1 MKKEYLK
8 KIYNENNEYTN
19 EELNVLA
26 KSTTNIEK
34 NMQIGK
40 KSALTITD
48 EFATIFEYAKG
59 NDFSLMVNEI
69 GYAKNAAYKY
79 AKVGSYRKELFNLGI
94 EPEIIDAFGVGQLIE
109 VLVLDVELVADLI
122 LQDKITSDMSTK
134 DIRNYVKNFNY
145 LEDTECYEESEDYE
159 ESEESKDS
167 TEESEESEESE
178 ETEETTESIIEKAE
192 KRMNDWLDSCPVK
205 MTKKEREHI
214 TKLLNKEIKA

>member
-48 EFATIFEYAKG
+48 ELATIFEYAKG
-59 NDFSLMVNEI
+59 NDFALMVNEI
-69 GYAKNAAYKY
+69 GYAKNTAYKY
-79 AKVGSYRKELFNLGI
+79 AKVGSYRKELLNLGI
-94 EPEIIDAFGVGQLIE
+94 EQEIIDSFGVGQLIE
-109 VLVLDVELVADLI
+109 VLVLDVEIVADLI

-134 DIRNYVKNFNY
+134 DIRNYVKNFSY
-145 LEDTECYEESEDYE
+145 LEDTECYQESEDYE
-159 ESEESKDS
+159 D
-167 TEESEESEESE
+167 SEESEESE
-178 ETEETTESIIEKAE
+178 ETEEETTESIIEKAE
-192 KRMNDWLDSCPVK
+192 KKMNDWLDSCPIK
-205 MTKKEREHI
+205 ITKKEREHI
-214 TKLLNKEIKA
+214 IKLLNKEIKA

>member
-8 KIYNENNEYTN
+8 KIYNENNDYTN

-48 EFATIFEYAKG
+48 ELATIFEYAKG
-59 NDFSLMVNEI
+59 NDFALMVNEI
-69 GYAKNAAYKY
+69 GYAKNTAYKY
-79 AKVGSYRKELFNLGI
+79 AKVGSYRKELLNLGI
-94 EPEIIDAFGVGQLIE
+94 EQEIIDSFGVGQLIE

-145 LEDTECYEESEDYE
+145 LEDTECYEENEDYEDSEDFEESEDYE
-159 ESEESKDS
+159 DS
-167 TEESEESEESE
+167 
-178 ETEETTESIIEKAE
+178 EETTESIIEKAE
-192 KRMNDWLDSCPVK
+192 LKMNVWLDDCPVK

-214 TKLLNKEIKA
+214 IKLLNKEIKA

>member
-1 MKKEYLK
+1 MRKEYLK

-48 EFATIFEYAKG
+48 ELATIFEYAKG
-59 NDFSLMVNEI
+59 NDFALMVNEI
-69 GYAKNAAYKY
+69 GYAKNTAYKY
-79 AKVGSYRKELFNLGI
+79 AKVGSYRKELLNLGI
-94 EPEIIDAFGVGQLIE
+94 EQEIIDSFGVGQLIE

-134 DIRNYVKNFNY
+134 EIRNYVKNFNY
-145 LEDTECYEESEDYE
+145 LEDSEDYE
-159 ESEESKDS
+159 ESEDS
-167 TEESEESEESE
+167 EDSEDYE
-178 ETEETTESIIEKAE
+178 ETEDLEKTTESIIEKAE
-192 KRMNDWLDSCPVK
+192 KRMNDWLDSCPIK

-214 TKLLNKEIKA
+214 IKLLNKEIKA

>member
-1 MKKEYLK
+1 MEKKYLK
-8 KIYNENNEYTN
+8 KVYNENNEYTN

-40 KSALTITD
+40 KSVLTITD
-48 EFATIFEYAKG
+48 ELATIFEYAKG
-59 NDFSLMVNEI
+59 NDFALMVNEI
-69 GYAKNAAYKY
+69 GYAKNTAYKY
-79 AKVGSYRKELFNLGI
+79 AKVGSYRKELLNLGI
-94 EPEIIDAFGVGQLIE
+94 EPEIINEFGVGQLIE

-145 LEDTECYEESEDYE
+145 LEDTECYEESEETE
-159 ESEESKDS
+159 EY
-167 TEESEESEESE
+167 EESEESEESE
-178 ETEETTESIIEKAE
+178 ETTESIIEKAE
-192 KRMNDWLDSCPVK
+192 LKMNAWLEDCPVK

-214 TKLLNKEIKA
+214 IKLLNKEIKA

>member
-8 KIYNENNEYTN
+8 KVYNENNEYSN

-40 KSALTITD
+40 KSALAITD
-48 EFATIFEYAKG
+48 ELATIFECAKG
-59 NDFSLMVNEI
+59 NDFALIVNEI
-69 GYAKNAAYKY
+69 GYAKNTAYKY
-79 AKVGSYRKELFNLGI
+79 AKVGSYRKELLNLGI
-94 EPEIIDAFGVGQLIE
+94 ESEIIDSFGVGQLIE

-134 DIRNYVKNFNY
+134 EIREYVKNFNY
-145 LEDTECYEESEDYE
+145 LEESEDFEETDDSEEIEESEDSE
-159 ESEESKDS
+159 DSEES
-167 TEESEESEESE
+167 
-178 ETEETTESIIEKAE
+178 EETTESIIEKAE
-192 KRMNDWLDSCPVK
+192 LKMNVWLDDCPVK

-214 TKLLNKEIKA
+214 IKLLNKEIKA

>member
-8 KIYNENNEYTN
+8 KVYSENNDYTN
-19 EELNVLA
+19 EELGLLA

-48 EFATIFEYAKG
+48 ELATIFEYAKG
-59 NDFSLMVNEI
+59 NDFALMVNEI
-69 GYAKNAAYKY
+69 GYAKNTAYKY
-79 AKVGSYRKELFNLGI
+79 AKVGSYRKKLFNLGI
-94 EPEIIDAFGVGQLIE
+94 AQEIIDSFGVGQLIE

-122 LQDKITSDMSTK
+122 LQNKITSDMSTK
-134 DIRNYVKNFNY
+134 DIRDYVKNFNY
-145 LEDTECYEESEDYE
+145 LEDTECYEENEESEDYE
-159 ESEESKDS
+159 EPEEL
-167 TEESEESEESE
+167 E

-192 KRMNDWLDSCPVK
+192 LKMNVWLDDCPVK

-214 TKLLNKEIKA
+214 IKLLNKEIKA

>member
-48 EFATIFEYAKG
+48 ELATIFEYAKG
-59 NDFSLMVNEI
+59 NDFALMVNEI
-69 GYAKNAAYKY
+69 GYAKNTAYKY
-79 AKVGSYRKELFNLGI
+79 AKVGSYRKELLNLGI
-94 EPEIIDAFGVGQLIE
+94 EPEIIDMFGVGQLIE

-145 LEDTECYEESEDYE
+145 LEDTESED
-159 ESEESKDS
+159 SEDS
-167 TEESEESEESE
+167 EDSEESE
-178 ETEETTESIIEKAE
+178 ETEEETKESIIEKAE
-192 KRMNDWLDSCPVK
+192 KKMNDWLDSCPIK

-214 TKLLNKEIKA
+214 IKLLNKEIKA

>member
-8 KIYNENNEYTN
+8 KFYNENNVYSN

-48 EFATIFEYAKG
+48 ELATIFEYAKG
-59 NDFSLMVNEI
+59 NDFALMVNEI
-69 GYAKNAAYKY
+69 GYAKNTAYKY
-79 AKVGSYRKELFNLGI
+79 AKVGSYRKEFLNLGI
-94 EPEIIDAFGVGQLIE
+94 ESEIIDSFGVGQLIE

-145 LEDTECYEESEDYE
+145 LEESEDYEDYE
-159 ESEESKDS
+159 ESEESEDS
-167 TEESEESEESE
+167 EDYE
-178 ETEETTESIIEKAE
+178 EETTESIIEKAE

-214 TKLLNKEIKA
+214 IKLLNKEIKA

>member
-1 MKKEYLK
+1 MKKEYLN
-8 KIYNENNEYTN
+8 KIYNENKEYTN

-48 EFATIFEYAKG
+48 ELATIFEYAKG
-59 NDFSLMVNEI
+59 NDFALMVNEI
-69 GYAKNAAYKY
+69 GYAKNTAYKY
-79 AKVGSYRKELFNLGI
+79 AKVGSYRKELLNLGI
-94 EPEIIDAFGVGQLIE
+94 EQEIIDSFGVGQLIE

-134 DIRNYVKNFNY
+134 EIRNYVKNFNY
-145 LEDTECYEESEDYE
+145 LEDTECYED
-159 ESEESKDS
+159 
-167 TEESEESEESE
+167 SEESEES
-178 ETEETTESIIEKAE
+178 TESIIEKAE
-192 KRMNDWLDSCPVK
+192 KRMNDWLDSCPIK
-205 MTKKEREHI
+205 ITKKEREHI

>member
-8 KIYNENNEYTN
+8 KVYNENNAYSN

-48 EFATIFEYAKG
+48 ELATIFEYAKG
-59 NDFSLMVNEI
+59 NDFALMVNEI
-69 GYAKNAAYKY
+69 GYAKNTAYKY
-79 AKVGSYRKELFNLGI
+79 AKVGTYRKELLNLGI
-94 EPEIIDAFGVGQLIE
+94 EQEIIDSFSVGQLIE

-122 LQDKITSDMSTK
+122 LQDKITSDMTTK

-145 LEDTECYEESEDYE
+145 LEDTECYEENEESEDYE
-159 ESEESKDS
+159 EN
-167 TEESEESEESE
+167 EESE

-192 KRMNDWLDSCPVK
+192 LKMNVWLDDCPIK

-214 TKLLNKEIKA
+214 IKLLNKEIKA

>member
-1 MKKEYLK
+1 MKKEYLNK
-8 KIYNENNEYTN
+8 VYNENNEYSN

-48 EFATIFEYAKG
+48 EIATIFEYAKG
-59 NDFSLMVNEI
+59 NDFALMVNEI
-69 GYAKNAAYKY
+69 GYAKNTAYKY
-79 AKVGSYRKELFNLGI
+79 AKVGSYRKELLNLGI
-94 EPEIIDAFGVGQLIE
+94 GPEIVDAFGVGQLIE

-145 LEDTECYEESEDYE
+145 LEDTECY
-159 ESEESKDS
+159 KD
-167 TEESEESEESE
+167 SE
-178 ETEETTESIIEKAE
+178 ETEEYTECYEDSEETEELEETKESIIEKAE
-192 KRMNDWLDSCPVK
+192 KRMNDWLDSCPIK

-214 TKLLNKEIKA
+214 IKLLNKEIKA

>member
-8 KIYNENNEYTN
+8 KVYNENNEYSN

-34 NMQIGK
+34 NMLIGK

-48 EFATIFEYAKG
+48 ELATIFEYAKG
-59 NDFSLMVNEI
+59 NDFALMVNEI
-69 GYAKNAAYKY
+69 GYAKNTAYKY
-79 AKVGSYRKELFNLGI
+79 AKVGSYRKELLNLGI
-94 EPEIIDAFGVGQLIE
+94 EQEIIDSFGVGQLIE

-159 ESEESKDS
+159 DSEDS
-167 TEESEESEESE
+167 EDSEDFEDS
-178 ETEETTESIIEKAE
+178 EETTESIIEKAE
-192 KRMNDWLDSCPVK
+192 KKMNDWLDSCPIK
-205 MTKKEREHI
+205 MTNKEREHI
-214 TKLLNKEIKA
+214 IKLLNKEIKA

>member
-26 KSTTNIEK
+26 KSTTTIEK

-40 KSALTITD
+40 KSALAITD
-48 EFATIFEYAKG
+48 ELATIFEYAKG
-59 NDFSLMVNEI
+59 NDFALMVNEI
-69 GYAKNAAYKY
+69 GYAKNTAYKY
-79 AKVGSYRKELFNLGI
+79 AKVGSYRKELLNLGI

-122 LQDKITSDMSTK
+122 SQEKIISDMSTK
-134 DIRNYVKNFNY
+134 EIREYVKNFNY
-145 LEDTECYEESEDYE
+145 LD
-159 ESEESKDS
+159 
-167 TEESEESEESE
+167 ESE
-178 ETEETTESIIEKAE
+178 ETEELEETTESIIEKAE
-192 KRMNDWLDSCPVK
+192 LKMNVWLDDCPVK

-214 TKLLNKEIKA
+214 IKLLNKEIKA